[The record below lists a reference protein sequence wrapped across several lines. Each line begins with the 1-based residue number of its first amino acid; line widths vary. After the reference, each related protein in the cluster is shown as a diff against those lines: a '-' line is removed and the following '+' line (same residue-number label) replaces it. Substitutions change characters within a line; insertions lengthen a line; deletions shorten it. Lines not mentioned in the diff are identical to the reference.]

1 MERYRKNVYCDWE
14 FLESLMSKLGDYPN
28 FDNSFLGNNEVA
40 ICIKE
45 LLLSSDVKLFLNV
58 SKDFYDSFLS
68 EIDNKRKKA
77 ARKGKDPQLT
87 DFEKLVREID
97 LKQQNNELH
106 LHHNASKV
114 HFDDSLL
121 NDSYLN
127 SLFFSCESK
136 EICKKV
142 MEDYGVIVINTENM
156 NNFKPLIFDQ
166 GVALR
171 KDEVSCWNKCLE
183 MKNMIP
189 CNSLVIVDNYILNE
203 TDKIEENLTSIFD
216 VLIPQKIDGRIHF
229 HIAIFTTLCNDRGIP
244 YNSKSRLELVHNI
257 LCKIRPGLHFTI
269 SIIKCSKDKFHDR
282 TIITN
287 NLYIGCGGG
296 FDLFKKGKSQKT
308 TTISFFNPFLN
319 FYTIWSRKAYSNLI
333 SDAIKV
339 FNNTSMFDESKMN
352 DSFPSF
358 VIGEKQNRLLTQST

>member
-1 MERYRKNVYCDWE
+1 MERYRKNIYCDWE
-14 FLESLMSKLGDYPN
+14 FLESLMSKLGESPSL
-28 FDNSFLGNNEVA
+28 DNLFIDNKEVA

-45 LLLSSDVKLFLNV
+45 LLLSSDVKLNLNV
-58 SKDFYDSFLS
+58 SKDFYNSFLS
-68 EIDNKRKKA
+68 GIDNKRKKA

-87 DFEKLVREID
+87 VFEKLVREID

-121 NDSYLN
+121 SDNYLN
-127 SLFFSCESK
+127 SLFFTSESK
-136 EICKKV
+136 EICEKV
-142 MEDYGVIVINTENM
+142 MKDYGVIVINAENM
-156 NNFKPLIFDQ
+156 NIFKPLIFDA
-166 GVALR
+166 GVALQ
-171 KDEVSCWNKCLE
+171 KDEVSCWKKCLE
-183 MKNMIP
+183 TNNMVP

-216 VLIPQKIDGRIHF
+216 VLIPKKLDERLNF

-244 YNSKSRLELVHNI
+244 YNSKSRLEKVHNI
-257 LCKIRPGLHFTI
+257 LCKIRPDLHFTV

-282 TIITN
+282 TIISN

-308 TTISFFNPFLN
+308 TTVSFFIPFFNLH
-319 FYTIWSRKAYSNLI
+319 TKWSRKAYSNIL
-333 SDAIKV
+333 SDTTTV
-339 FNNTSMFDESKMN
+339 FNETSLFDESKMN
-352 DSFPSF
+352 DSFPCF
-358 VIGEKQNRLLTQST
+358 VVGEKNNRLFLHR